1 MTLLRSFSIPHPA
14 IDTEGIMRASRWRN
28 VQATHDESAIK
39 SATAPATLPATAPA
53 TTARQP
59 KRRLAP
65 PPQITP
71 NAPPITT
78 TANNEIAA
86 KTAMML
92 ACSATVTKRGHSS
105 GHCSGH
111 CSGHKIGNNPGN
123 NFGNVSDNLT
133 IHHAPPTPLHGPIPS
148 KGQGMRSTTIP
159 ATCARP
165 LFQGRRIIEGL
176 PHHGGVIHQAHR
188 VLLIVLSSAKPI
200 GNACTNPCVSH
211 AYLTQTLAQ
220 ANDVRYNMAKYGLCA
235 LPKESL
241 CRS

>member
-111 CSGHKIGNNPGN
+111 KIGNNPGN

-133 IHHAPPTPLHGPIPS
+133 IHHAPPTPLHGPHS
-148 KGQGMRSTTIP
+148 LQGAGDEVGNNSGNMCKASLSRKAYNRRAASSWRRHTSSTSSTAHCVIQRQTHWKRVHQSMRI
-159 ATCARP
+159 AR
-165 LFQGRRIIEGL
+165 
-176 PHHGGVIHQAHR
+176 
-188 VLLIVLSSAKPI
+188 
-200 GNACTNPCVSH
+200 VSD
-211 AYLTQTLAQ
+211 
-220 ANDVRYNMAKYGLCA
+220 ANVGAG
-235 LPKESL
+235 E
-241 CRS
+241 